1 MVISEVKKN
10 MEYKNDSQKIK
21 EVRGF
26 LKFQNSKFALKNYK
40 IMSAFWIFL
49 FEDMVI
55 SEVKKNM
62 EYKND
67 SQKIKEVRGF
77 LKFQN
82 SKFALKNPH
91 FK

>member
-1 MVISEVKKN
+1 
-10 MEYKNDSQKIK
+10 
-21 EVRGF
+21 
-26 LKFQNSKFALKNYK
+26 
-40 IMSAFWIFL
+40 MSAFWIFL